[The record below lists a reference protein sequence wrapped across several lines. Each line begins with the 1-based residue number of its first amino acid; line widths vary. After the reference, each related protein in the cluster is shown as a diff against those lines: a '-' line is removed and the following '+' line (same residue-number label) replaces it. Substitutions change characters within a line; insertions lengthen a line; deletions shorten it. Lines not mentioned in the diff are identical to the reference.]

1 MKISNSVTDIARFAR
16 LECKTKDWKMEMWT
30 KEQHR
35 VRSLL
40 MLIGAHKVKQA
51 PPRSHDL

>member
-1 MKISNSVTDIARFAR
+1 MISLRS
-16 LECKTKDWKMEMWT
+16 LEWGSKRKKMEMW
-30 KEQHR
+30 KKVGALCE
-35 VRSLL
+35 VAL